1 MKKLTHIIKT
11 GAFALLTSLSVAA
24 CIDGNDWETISG
36 NRLFGTTSF
45 SVEPAAITAE
55 AKWDATPNT
64 EYYIIEASREQMDDN
79 MPMGSASGSIV
90 YGEDQSIKKSPY
102 TLTDLLGETTY
113 YLRIKSVASGKESR
127 WIYLEDGTFETSKE
141 EILGIIPSENITEET
156 ILITWEAGLEVTH
169 FIIKAGIRSEERRVG
184 KECRSRWSPYH

>member
-1 MKKLTHIIKT
+1 
-11 GAFALLTSLSVAA
+11 
-24 CIDGNDWETISG
+24 
-36 NRLFGTTSF
+36 
-45 SVEPAAITAE
+45 
-55 AKWDATPNT
+55 
-64 EYYIIEASREQMDDN
+64 MDDN

-102 TLTDLLGETTY
+102 TLTGLLGETTY

-169 FIIKAGIRSEERRVG
+169 FILSLIHISEPTRQCE
-184 KECRSRWSPYH
+184 